1 MASAPLHWRVRACRW
16 LWRGLCFVWGTLIVG
31 IVIGT
36 IANLN
41 TTTTDTPLT
50 KLYIVHLAQTYP
62 FPIWSSLGLLAMLTL
77 LSWLGSRDKQAT
89 PVRSRSEQNRIHM
102 LRRLRMRYEQ
112 LLAQS
117 LQGAVQVDLR
127 LASRPAAVQTA
138 IGLSLRLPDQP
149 EHLLPPR
156 TSIIQAYKL
165 AQEELLILGEPG
177 AGKSMLLLEL
187 ARSLVEQAEQDA
199 GRPLPVLLPLAS
211 WAERKR
217 SLDEW
222 LGEEIA
228 HLYDVPPRLSRQ
240 WIQEEQMA
248 CR

>member
-1 MASAPLHWRVRACRW
+1 MSEHEASPRAPSAPLHWRVRACRW

-41 TTTTDTPLT
+41 TTTTDIPLT
-50 KLYIVHLAQTYP
+50 KLYIVHLAQTYL

-117 LQGAVQVDLR
+117 L
-127 LASRPAAVQTA
+127 
-138 IGLSLRLPDQP
+138 
-149 EHLLPPR
+149 
-156 TSIIQAYKL
+156 
-165 AQEELLILGEPG
+165 
-177 AGKSMLLLEL
+177 
-187 ARSLVEQAEQDA
+187 
-199 GRPLPVLLPLAS
+199 
-211 WAERKR
+211 
-217 SLDEW
+217 DEW
-222 LGEEIA
+222 IGEEIA
-228 HLYDVPPRLSRQ
+228 HLYDVPPRSHALESGMRTNRMEKGSAFSSRLLTRPAER
-240 WIQEEQMA
+240 IQST
-248 CR
+248 CYILWRKNY